1 MAAIVN
7 RREKGAPTI
16 ITHVFCFTAFDALSF
31 VLLATF
37 FLLVA
42 FTIGSTK
49 SDREEKEA

>member
-1 MAAIVN
+1 MARIVN
-7 RREKGAPTI
+7 RHEKGATI

-31 VLLATF
+31 ALLTVS

-42 FTIGSTK
+42 FTIGGTK

>member
-1 MAAIVN
+1 MTSMAAIVN
-7 RREKGAPTI
+7 RREKGATI

-31 VLLATF
+31 VLLTTF

-49 SDREEKEA
+49 SD